1 MIHVLLV
8 FVVLTCYE
16 SYTQNL
22 VSAAENVSAGEG
34 ILAFHSISTECFRDH
49 FTILLSTKLIPNV
62 DDAIFLLNGK
72 RCRKRYLNSSHII
85 VSFKPSEYGTT
96 TDTYSNG
103 WVIYT
108 SLVTVLFEE
117 HEGLKKSTKVLKV
130 QCMFKNATTD
140 IIGSLPRQ
148 NVTNSTNA
156 KELLEGNEEQ
166 WSKNVTVQS
175 SDEIRMKNDQS
186 SDSKGVNHDNVTEGE
201 PEDGTEISPVQS
213 SMEKIRKKTV
223 LLLNGRRVTVAEDA
237 QTEKSVPFVESL
249 PGSSNR
255 SSAKKDSFR
264 EVLESPVLTTANV
277 TVSQKLDPV
286 TFTADQRTSTV
297 VRNGDKMTIQAKL
310 SSESRE
316 KSLSLAIHDC
326 YTSPHAEKEEENKDI
341 ITFIKSG

>member
-1 MIHVLLV
+1 M
-8 FVVLTCYE
+8 
-16 SYTQNL
+16 
-22 VSAAENVSAGEG
+22 SAGEG

-62 DDAIFLLNGK
+62 DDAIFHLNGK

-85 VSFKPSEYGTT
+85 FSFKPSEYGAT

-148 NVTNSTNA
+148 NVTNSTSA

-175 SDEIRMKNDQS
+175 SDEIRTKNDQS

-201 PEDGTEISPVQS
+201 PEDGTVQS
-213 SMEKIRKKTV
+213 SMGRIRKKTV

-249 PGSSNR
+249 PGSRNR
-255 SSAKKDSFR
+255 SSAKKDSVR
-264 EVLESPVLTTANV
+264 KG
-277 TVSQKLDPV
+277 KLFV
-286 TFTADQRTSTV
+286 FNLSF
-297 VRNGDKMTIQAKL
+297 KFKL
-310 SSESRE
+310 G
-316 KSLSLAIHDC
+316 SLSKHDDDG
-326 YTSPHAEKEEENKDI
+326 NKNPTNLHI
-341 ITFIKSG
+341 